1 MKLFVYGTLM
11 HGFNLHFYLK
21 KYPFLGRAIIKGYD
35 LYDLEFFP
43 AIVPGSGIVHGEVY
57 EVDERLM
64 DTLDSV
70 EGVDREN
77 PSAGLYI
84 KEETFAF
91 FGDYKEKVIIYV
103 YNRDLP
109 KDSKLIESGDYT
121 FKKER
126 TGKINYF
133 AYGSDIYTRRMKE
146 RSIEILAKYPAFL
159 KDYKLTFNK
168 RCMDNCCANIEK
180 SEGDIV
186 YGALYEI
193 LYPDIKQL
201 DMHEKVPVHY
211 RRITVRIF
219 LKNGRYVYAETY
231 TASDEFKVP
240 ECPPNPAYLRFMLIG
255 LREIGWLEECERLK
269 RIYE

>member
-91 FGDYKEKVIIYV
+91 FGDYKEKVVIYV

-146 RSIEILAKYPAFL
+146 RSIEILAKYGDKSYQPPAIYGEDIQIKPVIYNNSTRPEANYTVTIFINGSKIL
-159 KDYKLTFNK
+159 EKYGYSTKIFN
-168 RCMDNCCANIEK
+168 MMLY
-180 SEGDIV
+180 SENSS
-186 YGALYEI
+186 
-193 LYPDIKQL
+193 KT
-201 DMHEKVPVHY
+201 K
-211 RRITVRIF
+211 T
-219 LKNGRYVYAETY
+219 
-231 TASDEFKVP
+231 
-240 ECPPNPAYLRFMLIG
+240 
-255 LREIGWLEECERLK
+255 
-269 RIYE
+269 